1 MTPSRRSDERL
12 LDILS
17 RLRAGEALYVTKSE
31 KDQIIAIVD
40 EDMKSGDDP
49 IEVAKHYPEITELV

>member
-17 RLRAGEALYVTKSE
+17 RLRAGEAVYITRSE
-31 KDQIIAIVD
+31 KEQIIAVVHD
-40 EDMKSGDDP
+40 DMKSGDDP
-49 IEVAKHYPEITELV
+49 LEVSKHYPEITDFV